1 MIYFKLKRYFSTQ
14 LSPRRLGILFFLD
27 KKQNQKNQD
36 WLMQPCNAAPTSHY
50 PVIAMLFY
58 NTYYITAFLCEMNP
72 KIPSQDLINK
82 RRIKSLH

>member
-1 MIYFKLKRYFSTQ
+1 MIYFSTQ

-50 PVIAMLFY
+50 PVMALLFFAHIISWPLSVKSIQEILSI
-58 NTYYITAFLCEMNP
+58 N
-72 KIPSQDLINK
+72 LISK
-82 RRIKSLH
+82 PRIKAFF